1 MLVRLIV
8 GNTLKLRGT
17 PKASDTK
24 PCLRK
29 CKVARLTA
37 SGKVTALKMLQW
49 TIRSQVP
56 KVVSRYARITTGKVQ
71 RLDGGGSLQTG
82 VA

>member
-1 MLVRLIV
+1 V

-24 PCLRK
+24 PCQRK
-29 CKVARLTA
+29 CKAARLIA
-37 SGKVTALKMLQW
+37 SGKVKALKMIQW
-49 TIRSQVP
+49 TIRSQGP
-56 KVVSRYARITTGKVQ
+56 KSLEKKDMGQVQ
-71 RLDGGGSLQTG
+71 RLDGGGSRT